1 MRSDRIR
8 LLVETAL
15 TVALCAALNF
25 WRIKLPWNIAGGDIS
40 LAMLPIF
47 VLALRRGLVPAMIA
61 GLVWGTLD
69 FLYEPYAVAPIQVL
83 LDYPV
88 AFAAVGLA
96 GVGSKAWRAAISAG
110 AGVRA
115 ELVAVASVLLGGV
128 GRFASH
134 FVSGVV
140 FFGQNAPA
148 GQPVAVYSALYN
160 VSYVGPSIVMCA
172 VAVLILVPVLERA
185 LPATPAS
192 GGARA

>member
-83 LDYPV
+83 LDATASSNASDRYRSARRAREPGRSP
-88 AFAAVGLA
+88 AA
-96 GVGSKAWRAAISAG
+96 K
-110 AGVRA
+110 
-115 ELVAVASVLLGGV
+115 GGFTRRCREV
-128 GRFASH
+128 
-134 FVSGVV
+134 
-140 FFGQNAPA
+140 
-148 GQPVAVYSALYN
+148 
-160 VSYVGPSIVMCA
+160 
-172 VAVLILVPVLERA
+172 
-185 LPATPAS
+185 
-192 GGARA
+192 